1 MFENDGIDA
10 LNVFRSL
17 PVVAMMVDRELRFV
31 AVTEQWEA
39 HCNRTF
45 EEVAGRKVLEA
56 LPNNPNDPD
65 STSNEVFRT
74 FLERTFAEKAFLTK
88 PVQQYDIE
96 IPGQG
101 WVEKYYMPAFSPVL
115 DANGEAVY
123 VIHAVTDITELVT
136 AGSAAARG

>member
-1 MFENDGIDA
+1 VFENDGIDA
-10 LNVFRSL
+10 VEVFRSL
-17 PVVAMMVDRELRFV
+17 PMVAMMVDTELRFV
-31 AVTEQWEA
+31 AVTRQWEA
-39 HCNRTF
+39 HTNRRF
-45 EEVAGRKVLEA
+45 EEVAGRKVLQM

-65 STSNEVFRT
+65 STSNDVFRT

-88 PVQQYDIE
+88 PVQRYDIE

-115 DANGEAVY
+115 NADGEAVY

-136 AGSAAARG
+136 STAAARA